1 LHERLRS
8 ERVPDGSVRMR
19 RLPPD
24 AGQALMASAVTDRAI
39 SAIKQMVVDGTL
51 KPGDRLPTEAEL
63 SERIGVSRNSLREAV
78 KALSVIR
85 VLDVRQGDGTYVT
98 ALEPEQLLESLA
110 FVLDLHQDS
119 SYVEI
124 IEIRRLLEPV
134 AVEQAC
140 PHLTDEDFT
149 RLEQTMAELDDS
161 STIEELVAAD
171 IAFHHL
177 INARCPNDYLST
189 LLDSLA
195 SSTARARVWRGLTDD
210 SAVERTLS
218 EHRRILDAL
227 RAGRPD
233 LARTYA
239 AAHIAGV
246 ESWLLHQG
254 EPPTEHPTP
263 RALARP
269 RTAAPT
275 SGPRPAASN
284 EDRQIPCQI
293 RPETARNLP
302 IPGRTGQGWRGRVA
316 VRALAHAPARGRP
329 TGIRERLTKL
339 RIRKDAS
346 PCEHARERGARKRG
360 SSRARKRERRNARA
374 WEDRAPHR
382 PAGLLRPRAPRRAA
396 GTPERR
402 SRG

>member
-1 LHERLRS
+1 
-8 ERVPDGSVRMR
+8 
-19 RLPPD
+19 
-24 AGQALMASAVTDRAI
+24 MASAVTDRAI

-124 IEIRRLLEPV
+124 LEIRRLLEPV

-140 PHLTDEDFT
+140 PHLSDEDFDA
-149 RLEQTMAELDDS
+149 LERTMADLDAS
-161 STIEELVAAD
+161 SGIEELVEAD
-171 IAFHHL
+171 IAFHRL
-177 INARCPNDYLST
+177 INHRCPNDYLSS

-227 RAGRPD
+227 RTGRAD
-233 LARTYA
+233 LARTYS
-239 AAHIAGV
+239 AAHVAGV
-246 ESWLLHQG
+246 ESWLLHEG
-254 EPPTEHPTP
+254 EPP
-263 RALARP
+263 A
-269 RTAAPT
+269 
-275 SGPRPAASN
+275 
-284 EDRQIPCQI
+284 Q
-293 RPETARNLP
+293 
-302 IPGRTGQGWRGRVA
+302 
-316 VRALAHAPARGRP
+316 
-329 TGIRERLTKL
+329 
-339 RIRKDAS
+339 
-346 PCEHARERGARKRG
+346 
-360 SSRARKRERRNARA
+360 
-374 WEDRAPHR
+374 
-382 PAGLLRPRAPRRAA
+382 
-396 GTPERR
+396 
-402 SRG
+402 